1 MEGYLHFIHFCLTL
15 KPPHPLDQLTS
26 TGSVESPTARGVLH
40 KILEG
45 GSTAKANCWFETME
59 KQQICGF

>member
-1 MEGYLHFIHFCLTL
+1 LENAVSNF
-15 KPPHPLDQLTS
+15 
-26 TGSVESPTARGVLH
+26 ESPTARGVLH

-59 KQQICGF
+59 KQQICGFKVLNQKK